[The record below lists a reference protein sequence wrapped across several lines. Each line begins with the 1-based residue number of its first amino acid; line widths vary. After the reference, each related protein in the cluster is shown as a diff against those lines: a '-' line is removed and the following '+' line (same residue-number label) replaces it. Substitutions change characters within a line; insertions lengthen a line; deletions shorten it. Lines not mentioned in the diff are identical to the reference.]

1 MKIIFLIGKIN
12 YKWSF
17 ILIFTSYLSLPKGIK
32 NGSPIKM
39 LPEIRVLP
47 WKFGVCSLEI
57 FEWIRRLH
65 LVRNLSPHVQMIYSL
80 VLKYGFRENP
90 SFTSMFFPIQLPLE
104 IFEGHVSLPNGICS
118 YYSPNSSAL
127 HWFTRG
133 CTNPYQPVPTRT
145 NPQKRCSK
153 VKSKRFCVLTI
164 ASSKFVVYPQ
174 SKSQLVTREIVV
186 PSLRG

>member
-90 SFTSMFFPIQLPLE
+90 SFTSMFFSHSTSVGDFRRPRFVAKWYLLILFPKQLSTPL
-104 IFEGHVSLPNGICS
+104 V
-118 YYSPNSSAL
+118 YS
-127 HWFTRG
+127 RM
-133 CTNPYQPVPTRT
+133 YQPVPTRT
-145 NPQKRCSK
+145 NPYKPPKKMQ
-153 VKSKRFCVLTI
+153 
-164 ASSKFVVYPQ
+164 Q
-174 SKSQLVTREIVV
+174 SEIQAILCAYNCQLKIRRIS
-186 PSLRG
+186 PK

>member
-17 ILIFTSYLSLPKGIK
+17 ILICTSYLSLPKGIK

-39 LPEIRVLP
+39 LPEIRELP

-65 LVRNLSPHVQMIYSL
+65 LVGNLPPHVQMIYSL

-90 SFTSMFFPIQLPLE
+90 SFTSMFFSHSTSVVDFPRPRFVAKWYLFILFPKQLSTPL
-104 IFEGHVSLPNGICS
+104 V
-118 YYSPNSSAL
+118 YS
-127 HWFTRG
+127 RI
-133 CTNPYQPVPTRT
+133 YQPVPTRT
-145 NPQKRCSK
+145 NPRKDAAKWNQWNPTDFLC
-153 VKSKRFCVLTI
+153 LQLP
-164 ASSKFVVYPQ
+164 AQNSSYIPKGNQRNCGSIF
-174 SKSQLVTREIVV
+174 
-186 PSLRG
+186 